1 MRVHVTQFYF
11 VSTSPPAKE
20 HTPDNN
26 KQHPGYEDGH
36 THKPGPSSLTLRQGR
51 AHSRTL
57 GPQRPSGRNNVTAI
71 TATKHRSVAKS
82 NNKAHFSTTEKIS

>member
-36 THKPGPSSLTLRQGR
+36 THTSQGPAASLSAKGGHTAERWD
-51 AHSRTL
+51 HK
-57 GPQRPSGRNNVTAI
+57 GPA
-71 TATKHRSVAKS
+71 AE
-82 NNKAHFSTTEKIS
+82 TT